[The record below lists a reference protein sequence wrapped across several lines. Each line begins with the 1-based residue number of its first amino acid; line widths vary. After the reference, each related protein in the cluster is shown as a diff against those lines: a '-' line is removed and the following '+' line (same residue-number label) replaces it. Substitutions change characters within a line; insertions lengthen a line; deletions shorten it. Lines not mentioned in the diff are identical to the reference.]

1 MFKFLRRT
9 LFNKYVWFIFIPL
22 FLGWLLLAG
31 RLEYRTYG
39 AMSKQLNSVRQIW
52 GGNLAQPMPSVRY
65 KRFGSD
71 VSSLSKGEI
80 HSSNIAVTLKMDY
93 RKKGLVYYTGYNAE
107 FTGKYK
113 IQNPETENI
122 YLSFIFPYPTRQGEG
137 VLQNVKLLVNG
148 KEDIEDTEYQPNLTL
163 WTGVLGPT
171 ESLEI
176 TVQYDA
182 RGLDKFE
189 YGFEPAQQINN
200 FNMKIDVQGAK
211 ELDYAESTM
220 PPTESSQE
228 TEAGKILSWKLDK
241 ALTQLNIG
249 VILPDK
255 LNVEKQLSIMMYRA
269 PVFFV
274 LFLVSLIAII
284 RLSGENLNFIPIV
297 ITSIAYFFFYP
308 LFAYLV
314 IYMGLTLSF
323 IISFA
328 AIGLLIL
335 NYIRILYGIKI
346 GLSVVTAYIFYLGI
360 TSLAALLPEYTGLIL
375 TIEAVVLMGIIM
387 QVLSQHKHLKIDE
400 LLGLSLPKPK
410 ETFQETISVKV
421 KEE

>member
-1 MFKFLRRT
+1 MFQFLRRM
-9 LFNKYVWFIFIPL
+9 LFNKYIWFIFIPL
-22 FLGWLLLAG
+22 LLGWLLLAA
-31 RLEYRTYG
+31 RLEYRTDSV
-39 AMSKQLNSVRQIW
+39 MSEQLNSVRQIW

-80 HSSNIAVTLKMDY
+80 NSSDVAVTLKMDY

-107 FTGKYK
+107 FTGKFK
-113 IQNPETENI
+113 IHNPENENI
-122 YLSFIFPYPTRQGEG
+122 YLSFIFPYPTQQNEG

-163 WTGVLGPT
+163 WTGVLGPA
-171 ESLEI
+171 ESLDL
-176 TVQYDA
+176 TVKYDA
-182 RGLDKFE
+182 RGLDQFE
-189 YGFEPAQQINN
+189 YGFEPAEQINN
-200 FNMKIDVQGAK
+200 FKIKIDVQGAK

-220 PPTESSQE
+220 PPTESSVE
-228 TEAGKILSWKLDK
+228 TESGRILSWKLDK
-241 ALTQLNIG
+241 ALTKLNIG

-284 RLSGENLNFIPIV
+284 RLSGEKVNFIPIV

-314 IYMGLTLSF
+314 IYMGLTLSLS
-323 IISFA
+323 IYFA
-328 AIGLLIL
+328 VIGLLIL
-335 NYIRILYGIKI
+335 NYMRILYGFKI
-346 GLSVVTAYIFYLGI
+346 GLSVFTAYIFYLGI

-375 TIEAVVLMGIIM
+375 TIEAVLLMGIIM
-387 QVLSQHKHLKIDE
+387 QVLSQHKNLKIDE
-400 LLGLSLPKPK
+400 LLGIKS
-410 ETFQETISVKV
+410 
-421 KEE
+421 